1 VLGSGRHLL
10 VIAVL
15 QFAGTFLWGSS
26 ALDGLFADPTIT
38 DEQATQQ
45 LAGLYGATV
54 IPAIVSAVLQVVA
67 TGMLTVVMGQS
78 VLGRRVTT
86 AQAWERTKPR
96 IWALFGVTLLVGLI
110 VGATFIGGIALA
122 VLIGVGLAAR
132 RRRARAP
139 RRFGL
144 GAVAILAG
152 IWLGSAA
159 ARAVRPRARAHWPSV
174 DASLGPPREGAWW
187 RTFGI
192 YLLATILAQII
203 STVFSFPLG
212 ILAGLLPSWWAR
224 LVRAGAA
231 ASTGLAVL
239 LTSIITLPFLAGVT
253 SLLYIDR
260 HPSRGARSRAA
271 ARGHGAWPGAS
282 LVAAVVAGT
291 RLPLDVP
298 VVISREE
305 AQQLARLE
313 LAKPDYTR
321 QQESLVDR
329 ILSWIGERVN
339 DALNAAGEVSP
350 QGWVGLVVLALVVAS
365 RWSRSVGVPVR
376 SRATQHPLFEGRQR
390 RDRPPQSPKARRAG
404 PSPRRCASG
413 CARWCATCRSAASS
427 RRPAALPTRS
437 PRRWRA
443 LPRSPATCAQAPACS
458 TTSGTADAQLIARRT
473 TGSSRSTARCA
484 TPVRARRRER
494 RRPRWRCR
502 DEHRHGP
509 RHDWP

>member
-1 VLGSGRHLL
+1 MPLAPKPGVIPLRPLGLGEILDGAISYIRRDPRTVLGISVVISL

-122 VLIGVGLAAR
+122 VLIGVGLGSAVDGVLG
-132 RRRARAP
+132 
-139 RRFGL
+139 FLVGFSL

-152 IWLGSAA
+152 IWLGIRLLLAPSALVLERTGVIMSMRRS
-159 ARAVRPRARAHWPSV
+159 ARLVK
-174 DASLGPPREGAWW
+174 GAWW

-212 ILAGLLPSWWAR
+212 ILAGLLP
-224 LVRAGAA
+224 LVVGEDSFALAYA

-260 HPSRGARSRAA
+260 RIRREALDLELQRAA
-271 ARGHGAWPGAS
+271 GTGA
-282 LVAAVVAGT
+282 
-291 RLPLDVP
+291 
-298 VVISREE
+298 
-305 AQQLARLE
+305 
-313 LAKPDYTR
+313 
-321 QQESLVDR
+321 
-329 ILSWIGERVN
+329 
-339 DALNAAGEVSP
+339 
-350 QGWVGLVVLALVVAS
+350 
-365 RWSRSVGVPVR
+365 
-376 SRATQHPLFEGRQR
+376 
-390 RDRPPQSPKARRAG
+390 
-404 PSPRRCASG
+404 
-413 CARWCATCRSAASS
+413 
-427 RRPAALPTRS
+427 
-437 PRRWRA
+437 
-443 LPRSPATCAQAPACS
+443 
-458 TTSGTADAQLIARRT
+458 
-473 TGSSRSTARCA
+473 
-484 TPVRARRRER
+484 
-494 RRPRWRCR
+494 
-502 DEHRHGP
+502 
-509 RHDWP
+509 